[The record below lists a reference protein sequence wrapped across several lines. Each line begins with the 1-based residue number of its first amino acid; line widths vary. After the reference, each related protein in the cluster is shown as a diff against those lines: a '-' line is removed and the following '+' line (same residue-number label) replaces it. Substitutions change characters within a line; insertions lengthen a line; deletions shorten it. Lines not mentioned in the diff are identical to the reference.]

1 MNPKSTSSPQPVQ
14 WFDKIPS
21 SPEHVLTKKDHL
33 SLFAQADLL
42 QVIIRLF
49 SLPSAETQV
58 MLEKEVTDL
67 QELLRCSNLP
77 ESDRLAEVYQQIQQQ
92 AQTLSLDA
100 WVEEYH
106 RLFEGS
112 VACPINE
119 SGFIRRDKGAILSDI
134 AGFYRAFGFNI
145 SQKTGEKADHLIG
158 EIEFVVILLIMLAM
172 TSEPEKTRTTHEA
185 LSAFSFDHLGEW
197 LPSFCDCLTQTTV
210 LPIYQHL
217 AQLLQSTWSGIVA
230 INHLPCR
237 ERNMEGLPEKDGTP
251 YECGMVA
258 D

>member
-1 MNPKSTSSPQPVQ
+1 MNPKHTSSPQPVQ
-14 WFDKIPS
+14 WFNKIPP
-21 SPEHVLTKKDHL
+21 SPEHVLTKKDQL

-49 SLPSAETQV
+49 SLPSAETQI

-67 QELLRCSNLP
+67 QELLQCSNLP
-77 ESDRLAEVYQQIQQQ
+77 ESDHLAEIFQQIRLQ
-92 AQTLSLDA
+92 AQTLSLET

-112 VACPINE
+112 VTCPINE

-134 AGFYRAFGFNI
+134 AGFYRAFGFGI
-145 SQKTGEKADHLIG
+145 SRKTGEKADHLIG
-158 EIEFVVILLIMLAM
+158 ELEFVVILLIMLAM

-197 LPSFCDCLTQTTV
+197 LPSFCDRLAQATV
-210 LPIYQHL
+210 LPIYQQL
-217 AQLLQSTWSGIVA
+217 AQLLQNTWSGIVA

-237 ERNMEGLPEKDGTP
+237 ERDTGELSEDGTP
-251 YECGMVA
+251 YECGMV
-258 D
+258 DD